1 MCVCACVRSP
11 LFLTEP
17 LLHRFSHATHRRA
30 LTHVHQV
37 LKHELSAQPALG
49 GVGVLGL
56 DAALPRVVA
65 FVRALQQLQ
74 EQEHTEASVCACICH
89 RQRQL
94 YFAAVDVERC
104 YDHIRPQGLLTLL
117 RGACLPACMHVCL
130 SACLPAPMCEC
141 MSVGKARQGRT

>member
-1 MCVCACVRSP
+1 M
-11 LFLTEP
+11 
-17 LLHRFSHATHRRA
+17 
-30 LTHVHQV
+30 HQV

-56 DAALPRVVA
+56 DAALPRVAA

-74 EQEHTEASVCACICH
+74 EQEHTEASACACLCH
-89 RQRQL
+89 RRRQRQL

-130 SACLPAPMCEC
+130 PACLPACAY
-141 MSVGKARQGRT
+141 V